1 MAKFT
6 NPEAFQFEAAGH
18 GADVFVADGTMWRK
32 DRRNG
37 LKIAIFAISKLC
49 AAYQIL
55 HSLPG

>member
-1 MAKFT
+1 MAQFT

-37 LKIAIFAISKLC
+37 LKIAVLAISELC
-49 AAYQIL
+49 AADQI
-55 HSLPG
+55 